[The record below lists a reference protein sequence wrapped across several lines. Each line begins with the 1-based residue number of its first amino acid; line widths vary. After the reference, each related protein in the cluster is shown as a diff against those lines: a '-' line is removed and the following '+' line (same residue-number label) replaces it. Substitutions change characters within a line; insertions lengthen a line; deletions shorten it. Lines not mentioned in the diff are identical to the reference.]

1 MKGKK
6 YIFSSFLLFGLGCK
20 TNSTDDKIIS
30 RDPSSCKV
38 VDVGEATDFFTR
50 KVGITTDRMI
60 TTQGLAHP
68 QALVWRD
75 QQTNLNYYVTR
86 VMGTEQRLFFIKQIK
101 NDERPGIASQF
112 SGHLLGWN
120 ELPKT
125 LSAPIVRA
133 FASQYSLK
141 IDTNKTYVILAD
153 EKPQGC
159 P

>member
-1 MKGKK
+1 MKRKK
-6 YIFSSFLLFGLGCK
+6 YIFFSLLLLSLGCRN
-20 TNSTDDKIIS
+20 NSTDEKTIS
-30 RDPSSCKV
+30 TDPSRCKV
-38 VDVGEATDFFTR
+38 VDVGEAADLFTR
-50 KVGITTDRMI
+50 KAGITTDRMI

-68 QALVWRD
+68 HALVWRD

-101 NDERPGIASQF
+101 GDKRPGIASQF
-112 SGHLLGWN
+112 SGHLLSWN

-133 FASQYSLK
+133 FAAQYNLK

-153 EKPQGC
+153 EKPTGC